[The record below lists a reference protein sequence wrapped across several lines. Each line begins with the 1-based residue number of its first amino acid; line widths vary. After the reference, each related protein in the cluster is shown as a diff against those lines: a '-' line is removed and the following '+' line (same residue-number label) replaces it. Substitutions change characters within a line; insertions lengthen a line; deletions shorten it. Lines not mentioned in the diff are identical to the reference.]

1 MEECIKIKP
10 KELSE
15 NRKGHSCQMIKMRI
29 DRDQK
34 SIDRIEDLLKRL
46 DKMEKK
52 FYKTL
57 RNGN

>member
-1 MEECIKIKP
+1 MEKSMKITP
-10 KELSE
+10 EDLSE
-15 NRKGHSCQMIKMRI
+15 IRKGLSCQMLKMRV